1 MTGGILMTGYRTEL
15 VTRSDGPN
23 GYALASERAR
33 CILRRLWYHWE
44 SDLAPSMS
52 SDLEAF
58 SH

>member
-1 MTGGILMTGYRTEL
+1 MTLEISMLGDEPDRVSRTH
-15 VTRSDGPN
+15 GAN
-23 GYALASERAR
+23 GYALASERAGR
-33 CILRRLWYHWE
+33 IVRRVTSSE